1 MTLNEV
7 ESHSQRKESRREVK
21 RKDDAWSKQD
31 YDFRLRFQRWSLSD
45 DQVPDVTLI
54 LTWT

>member
-31 YDFRLRFQRWSLSD
+31 YDFRGGASVMTRSQM
-45 DQVPDVTLI
+45 
-54 LTWT
+54 